1 MDVHFVIDRDPSG
14 GLQVVILSSSP
25 AKSWKKMYE
34 TKMQCLSELFALGWL
49 TASGFVDA
57 QASDFDISG
66 RPSLSG
72 RTSISISRR
81 PSSLLNQRRLA
92 MTNKNGP
99 ATTGGR

>member
-66 RPSLSG
+66 RPFTF
-72 RTSISISRR
+72 RTHVDLDIAKAVKFVESKKIGYD
-81 PSSLLNQRRLA
+81 Q
-92 MTNKNGP
+92 
-99 ATTGGR
+99 